1 MLIDRIRK
9 KCDERNYTFA
19 SDVRKRLSIG
29 GDLVASKAVYHSH
42 CHARFFFNKPTDADK
57 TPGRPQCLKIQT
69 TFIQMS
75 SWLENEPGLLTLDE
89 I

>member
-1 MLIDRIRK
+1 MKEIILLLQMYEK
-9 KCDERNYTFA
+9 GY
-19 SDVRKRLSIG
+19 RLVGILLLLKQYIIATVMP
-29 GDLVASKAVYHSH
+29 D
-42 CHARFFFNKPTDADK
+42 FFFNKPTDADK